1 MLSTAGQLWLLYL
14 RITTKWV
21 IFVRVLRGI
30 SFGVCLLVQKDSVK
44 WSDFQSPS
52 SSTSCVFPAQTQEET
67 EEKQQNRQGWCRP
80 GLGLETT
87 DFGFFTCYTSN
98 QVAKI
103 HKSSHFP
110 IPFLKRYKVVYV
122 LDNLY
127 VLRAV

>member
-1 MLSTAGQLWLLYL
+1 MLSTAGQLWLFYL

-30 SFGVCLLVQKDSVK
+30 SFGVYLLVQKDSVK
-44 WSDFQSPS
+44 WRSDFQSPS

-87 DFGFFTCYTSN
+87 DFGFFTLHLKPGCQN
-98 QVAKI
+98 PQE
-103 HKSSHFP
+103 FP
-110 IPFLKRYKVVYV
+110 LSYSLSEKV
-122 LDNLY
+122 
-127 VLRAV
+127 